1 MHRKN
6 SLSDEESFHSIMKEE
21 KAALRLNRGPIIAS
35 SGVQEGENNAYRTQ
49 GYMSY
54 IRKMNNNKQGVVPG
68 ETEGE
73 LIAVIKGKYG
83 K

>member
-1 MHRKN
+1 M
-6 SLSDEESFHSIMKEE
+6 
-21 KAALRLNRGPIIAS
+21 ALRLNRGPILANS
-35 SGVQEGENNAYRTQ
+35 SMQEGDSNAYRTQ

-54 IRKMNNNKQGVVPG
+54 IRKMNSSQKGAPAG

-73 LIAVIKGKYG
+73 LIAVIRGKYG